1 MSRSYD
7 ESHWYRTGWK
17 RLRGQTVT
25 LAIALL
31 PGLVTELQNEGTDPE
46 DAARRYVDTLIQTIG
61 DLIDGVIDE
70 QLATPG
76 TRGGLTLS
84 SSLWSYVLPLLGDT
98 EALCKAIAQDAR
110 LISGHTKRDVSP
122 EAAVG
127 QLILSHINTVRLQVD
142 GASSNRLKNWETIQR
157 VSSEIVRK
165 NPQGELADR
174 RSIAHLAAVQALLYE
189 RYPTSKNVLLSLGTL
204 QAYFDEFSLDP
215 GLRVDIHTS
224 EDLVAVSEETDLR
237 PGLGLCLQNLRKASE
252 DDWEATLVS
261 HKFDDIEL
269 MTKEKY
275 QAKKGITRHEF
286 DKRCARAL
294 QFLHD
299 CLSKT
304 INFQLLRER

>member
-1 MSRSYD
+1 MSHSYD
-7 ESHWYRTGWK
+7 ETHWYHKGWK

-46 DAARRYVDTLIQTIG
+46 DAARRYIDTLIQTIG
-61 DLIDGVIDE
+61 GLIDGVIDE
-70 QLATPG
+70 QLATPS
-76 TRGGLTLS
+76 TRGGLTVA

-98 EALCKAIAQDAR
+98 DALCTAIAQDAR
-110 LISGHTKRDVSP
+110 LISGQTNRDVSP

-127 QLILSHINTVRLQVD
+127 KLVLSHINTARLQID
-142 GASSNRLKNWETIQR
+142 GGSANRLKNWETIQR
-157 VSSEIVRK
+157 ISSLIVRK

-174 RSIAHLAAVQALLYE
+174 RSITHLAAVQALLYE
-189 RYPTSKNVLLSLGTL
+189 RYKSSKNVHLSLGTL

-215 GLRVDIHTS
+215 GLRVDIHTA

-237 PGLGLCLQNLRKASE
+237 PGLGLCLQNLHKTSE

-261 HKFDDIEL
+261 HKFDDIEV
-269 MTKEKY
+269 MTREKY
-275 QAKKGITRHEF
+275 QTKKGITRHEF

-294 QFLHD
+294 RFLRD